1 MLVVCKYIYSSY
13 SIKEFKFNKV
23 QFSPEQ
29 HLMEISI
36 QYYLNFPQNNLYL
49 NVFLEIIQLICC
61 EKCPEFLIIPFLK
74 RIGEK
79 EQNEFIFQ
87 LKNSLKIYLEKK
99 RSDLISA
106 IFEILKAF
114 YTSSNKTILNIFNDS
129 DIDKAYKNIFIKYV
143 LSKLERNLNEE
154 YEYSDSEIFNIED
167 DEEDTYDGNDTEYF
181 REYESFHTLI
191 ENFIT
196 KCS

>member
-1 MLVVCKYIYSSY
+1 M
-13 SIKEFKFNKV
+13 
-23 QFSPEQ
+23 
-29 HLMEISI
+29 
-36 QYYLNFPQNNLYL
+36 
-49 NVFLEIIQLICC
+49 
-61 EKCPEFLIIPFLK
+61 
-74 RIGEK
+74 
-79 EQNEFIFQ
+79 
-87 LKNSLKIYLEKK
+87 
-99 RSDLISA
+99 
-106 IFEILKAF
+106 
-114 YTSSNKTILNIFNDS
+114 
-129 DIDKAYKNIFIKYV
+129 